1 MNRNEIV
8 EQYIINEENLLKY
21 GFQKLDKH
29 YIYQKNINEELYM
42 TFIIC
47 KKQFE
52 ENVYEMI
59 DNEKYLPFYRK
70 EANGSYVSEIKE
82 KVKQEIDFI
91 KNNCFQSI
99 DLRGQV
105 LDYVKQAY
113 ETVPEYSWESTPSA
127 CSLKTNLKHKW
138 YGIMMNIPYKT
149 LGIEKEGT
157 VDIINLKNEPSK
169 VQELIDYQNYF
180 PAYHMNKKYWI
191 TIVLN
196 NNIDMKEIK
205 KRIEESYNIVDN
217 LK

>member
-42 TFIIC
+42 TFIIG

-52 ENVYEMI
+52 VNVYEMI

-91 KNNCFQSI
+91 KNN
-99 DLRGQV
+99 
-105 LDYVKQAY
+105 
-113 ETVPEYSWESTPSA
+113 
-127 CSLKTNLKHKW
+127 
-138 YGIMMNIPYKT
+138 
-149 LGIEKEGT
+149 
-157 VDIINLKNEPSK
+157 
-169 VQELIDYQNYF
+169 
-180 PAYHMNKKYWI
+180 
-191 TIVLN
+191 
-196 NNIDMKEIK
+196 
-205 KRIEESYNIVDN
+205 
-217 LK
+217 